1 MMSENFSVSTF
12 NSKVELATRASF
24 ILTFF
29 YERPLDLD
37 RLVFLDYVLLYAKE
51 FGGPINIHTDLPNK
65 IAEII
70 RRRELLPDALKLFI
84 SKGLISSEANSDG
97 IFFKACENTSQFVGC
112 LKSEYF
118 KKLWVNLF
126 WLEENFDLID
136 SQRIGYIHRSLQEN
150 DN

>member
-1 MMSENFSVSTF
+1 MSENFSVSIF

-24 ILTFF
+24 ILNFF
-29 YERPLDLD
+29 YDRSLDLD
-37 RLVFLDYVLLYAKE
+37 RLVFFDYVLLYAKE
-51 FGGPINIHTDLPNK
+51 FGGPSNIHTDLPNK

-84 SKGLISSEANSDG
+84 SKGLISIEANSG
-97 IFFKACENTSQFVGC
+97 GVFFKASENTSQYIGC

-118 KKLWVNLF
+118 KKLWANLF
-126 WLEENFDLID
+126 WLEKNFDLID
-136 SQRIGYIHRSLQEN
+136 SQRIGYIHRSFEKN

>member
-1 MMSENFSVSTF
+1 MSENFSVSIF

-24 ILTFF
+24 ILNFF
-29 YERPLDLD
+29 HDRSLDLD
-37 RLVFLDYVLLYAKE
+37 RLVFFDYVLLYAKE
-51 FGGPINIHTDLPNK
+51 FGGPSNIHTDLPNK

-84 SKGLISSEANSDG
+84 SKGLISIEANSG
-97 IFFKACENTSQFVGC
+97 GVFFKASESTSQYIGC

-118 KKLWVNLF
+118 KKLWENLF
-126 WLEENFDLID
+126 WLEKNFDLIE
-136 SQRIGYIHRSLQEN
+136 SQRIGYIHRSFEKN

>member
-1 MMSENFSVSTF
+1 MSENFSVSIF
-12 NSKVELATRASF
+12 NSKVEPATRASF

-29 YERPLDLD
+29 HDRSLDLD
-37 RLVFLDYVLLYAKE
+37 RLVFFDYVLLYAKE

-70 RRRELLPDALKLFI
+70 RRRELLPEALKLFI
-84 SKGLISSEANSDG
+84 SKGLISSEANSG
-97 IFFKACENTSQFVGC
+97 GVFFKASENTSQYIGC

-118 KKLWVNLF
+118 KKLWTNLF
-126 WLEENFDLID
+126 WLEKNFDLID
-136 SQRIGYIHRSLQEN
+136 SQRIGYIHRSFEKN